1 LLSENRFSQNK
12 RENQQEIIMVPIGV
26 LVSGRGSNLEAI
38 LEAVDKKYITKGEV
52 KVVVSNKPGV
62 GALDIAKKHR
72 VETVVLDDKGLR
84 KLDHEYDKKTIATL
98 EACGVGS
105 KEGLVVL
112 AGYFRILS
120 PHFVDKYHN
129 RIMNVHPALL
139 PSFPGLDSQKRA
151 LEHGVKVTGA
161 TVHFVAKEVDA
172 GPIILQ
178 AHVPVRDDDTVS
190 SLSERILRQ
199 EHRLYPEAIRLFT
212 EGKLKIEGRR
222 VTLAN

>member
-1 LLSENRFSQNK
+1 
-12 RENQQEIIMVPIGV
+12 MVPIGV

-38 LEAVDKKYITKGEV
+38 LDAVDRKYVTKGEV

-62 GALDIAKKHR
+62 GALELAKKHQ
-72 VETVVLDDKGLR
+72 VPAVVLDDKGLP
-84 KLDHEYDKKTIATL
+84 KLDPEYDKKTIATL
-98 EACGVGS
+98 EAHGVGS

-120 PHFVDKYHN
+120 PHFVQKYHN

-139 PSFPGLDSQKRA
+139 PAFSGLDPQKRA
-151 LEHGVKVTGA
+151 LEHGVKIAGA
-161 TVHFVAKEVDA
+161 TIHFVANEVDA

-178 AHVPVRDDDTVS
+178 AHVQVRDDDTPDT
-190 SLSERILRQ
+190 LSQRILRQ

-222 VTLAN
+222 VLLAT

>member
-1 LLSENRFSQNK
+1 
-12 RENQQEIIMVPIGV
+12 MVPIAV

-52 KVVVSNKPGV
+52 KVVVSNKHGV
-62 GALDIAKKHR
+62 RALDVAKKHR

-84 KLDHEYDKKTIATL
+84 KLDPEYDKKTIAAI
-98 EACGVGS
+98 EAHGVGS
-105 KEGLVVL
+105 EEGLVVL

-139 PSFPGLDSQKRA
+139 PSFPGLDSQKQA

-178 AHVPVRDDDTVS
+178 AHVPVRDDDTVN